1 MKKALAAV
9 ILGAVAIISV
19 IGAVS
24 ISSLENNDLEVGWNF
39 IAIPVMNNFTAES
52 LAQYIGDCDTVMK
65 WDASAQSYISHAVGT
80 PINNFDIENGIGYMV
95 HVTSAKSIN
104 FAGSPIPEWTVTL
117 KPGWNYLGNIYPNSM
132 KAEVFGGLF
141 DNCDT
146 VMKWDTSTQS
156 FISHPMGTPIHNF
169 DIHVGEGVAVHV
181 ADEQVWHGYYI
192 QPKEYTLTTSVYP
205 EGAGRISP
213 SGGTYVEGDT
223 VTLHAYSTL
232 NYKFDHWG
240 GDASGTSSAVTIT
253 MDSNKTV
260 IAYYEYTPPAIYT
273 LTCTIYGGGYITA
286 DPPGTPSYGA
296 WKYTEGTQVTLTATP
311 ADGWVFDRW
320 SDNIGGSQNP
330 TTITM
335 DSNKTIAVH
344 FSYKQQYTVI
354 AVSNPTDGGTVTLTP
369 SGGSYNAGDMVTI
382 TATPNNGYRFD
393 HWSGDT
399 SGTQN
404 PVVLT
409 IDGDKTIVAHFEKTK
424 GNQMYLLP
432 FLLAIVLLLALIAV
446 AYIDDIQD

>member
-1 MKKALAAV
+1 MKKALVAV

-39 IAIPVMNNFTAES
+39 IAIPVLNNFTAETF
-52 LAQYIGDCDTVMK
+52 AQYIGDCDTVMK

-141 DNCDT
+141 DNC
-146 VMKWDTSTQS
+146 
-156 FISHPMGTPIHNF
+156 
-169 DIHVGEGVAVHV
+169 
-181 ADEQVWHGYYI
+181 VWHGYYI
-192 QPKEYTLTTSVYP
+192 QPKEYTLITSVSP
-205 EGAGRISP
+205 EGAGRVSP

-240 GDASGTSSAVTIT
+240 GDASGTSSTVTIT

-273 LTCTIYGGGYITA
+273 LSCTIYGGGYITA

-296 WKYTEGTQVTLTATP
+296 WKYTEGTEVTLTATP

-320 SDNIGGSQNP
+320 SGDIGGSQNP

-354 AVSNPTDGGTVTLTP
+354 AISNPTNGGTITLTP
-369 SGGSYNAGDMVTI
+369 SGGSYNAGDMVTA

-393 HWSGDT
+393 HWSGDA

-404 PVVLT
+404 PVVLA

-424 GNQMYLLP
+424 GTQMYFLP

-446 AYIDDIQD
+446 AYIDDIYKNKK